1 MPRLRFRLFLAAV
14 VSGLLAAPAFA
25 QTADATGYV
34 GTAACAEC
42 HAAETEAWK
51 NSDHAWALK
60 EPDSASILGDFNDA
74 AFSHDGVRSRFFRK
88 DGAYFVETEGAGGN
102 LETFQIRYAIGHRPL
117 QQYLVETTA
126 GRLQVLDL
134 AWDVPGRRWFHLYP
148 DQKTPPG
155 DGMHWTGTYKNWQ
168 ARCATCHQTGFDK
181 GYDFAS
187 RTYESHWSELTL
199 GCESCHGPG
208 KDHVEWA
215 RKPDRG
221 TPHQSLMPKL
231 GAGQQEN
238 EINVCGPC
246 HARRDAFSQI
256 QPPAGS
262 AFNDHY
268 ALSLLTPDLYFGD
281 GQQNAEVF
289 ILGSFLQSKMKA
301 RGVTCSNCHE
311 AHSGGLL
318 AEGNAVCTQCHSEA
332 GRDEFPTLRKAE
344 YDTPAHHH
352 HPPGSEA
359 ALCVT
364 CHMPERSYMLIDPR
378 RDHFFRKPDPLQSQ
392 AAGAPDVCTTCHTEK
407 TAAWAAENIAQWFP
421 DSDRSWQDRSAL
433 IAFNAGDRQ
442 ESTLSDLAS
451 FIRNRETPAIA
462 RATALRAVAASG
474 TIAEQD
480 AALLLKDEDALVR
493 AAAAGAI
500 RHIPPAERIALLTPL
515 LSDPVRSVRQ
525 TAAIEIT
532 GAGVV
537 ALPAVDDV
545 KLRAALQ
552 EYLDSRLANA
562 DTPES
567 HMAIGGM
574 ALSRRKWDDA
584 EAAFRTATEMDP
596 QLAQAWLV
604 LAQIKEA
611 RGDAA
616 GTETVFSAAIAASPQ
631 NIELLLARAGFE
643 ARRRRT
649 EDALAWYRRALALD
663 DSRPDVWLGMGIAAL
678 YGEKPDLALDYAAK
692 AVTLDPQNTEALLV
706 QAMAHFILGQSGEAR
721 QAAERARTISPDL
734 QMPPELERLL
744 APQ

>member
-1 MPRLRFRLFLAAV
+1 MPRYRFRFFLAAV
-14 VSGLLAAPAFA
+14 ISGLLVAPALA
-25 QTADATGYV
+25 ETAHLESYV
-34 GTAACAEC
+34 GTAVCAEC
-42 HAAETEAWK
+42 HADETEAWK
-51 NSDHAWALK
+51 TSDHAWALK
-60 EPDSASILGDFNDA
+60 EPDSASMLGDFENA
-74 AFSHDGVRSRFFRK
+74 SFTLDGVTSRFFRK
-88 DGAYFVETEGAGGN
+88 DGGYFVETEGAGGKP
-102 LETFQIRYAIGHRPL
+102 ETFQIRYAVGHRPL
-117 QQYLVETTA
+117 QQYLVETGA
-126 GRLQVLDL
+126 GRLQVLDI
-134 AWDVPGRRWFHLYP
+134 AWDVNARKWFHLYP
-148 DQKTPPG
+148 DQKLPAG

-181 GYDFAS
+181 SYDFPS
-187 RTYESHWSELTL
+187 RTYKSHWTELTV

-208 KDHVEWA
+208 KDHVNAA
-215 RKPDRG
+215 RQGNPR
-221 TPHQSLMPKL
+221 QSLMPKL

-246 HARRDAFSQI
+246 HARRDAFSQV
-256 QPPAGS
+256 QPPAGA

-301 RGVTCSNCHE
+301 KGVTCSNCHE
-311 AHSGGLL
+311 PHSNNLL
-318 AEGNAVCTQCHSEA
+318 AEGNAVCTQCHTGA
-332 GRDEFPTLRKAE
+332 GRSDFPSLRKAE

-352 HPPGSEA
+352 HPAGSEA

-392 AAGAPDVCTTCHTEK
+392 AAGAPDVCTTCHTDK
-407 TAAWAAENIAQWFP
+407 TQAWAAENITKWFP
-421 DSDRSWQDRSAL
+421 DSDRSWQDRGAL

-442 ESTLSDLAS
+442 ESTLADLAG
-451 FIRNRETPAIA
+451 FIRSRETPGIA

-474 TIAEQD
+474 TVSEAD

-500 RHIPPAERIALLTPL
+500 RHIPPAERIPLLTPL

-525 TAAIEIT
+525 TAAIEIA
-532 GAGVV
+532 GAGVA
-537 ALPAVDDV
+537 ALPPPGDQ
-545 KLRAALQ
+545 KFREALQ

-562 DTPES
+562 DTPEG

-596 QLAQAWLV
+596 QLTQAWLV
-604 LAQIKEA
+604 LSEIREA

-616 GTETVFSAAIAASPQ
+616 GTEAALTAAIAASPG
-631 NIELLLARAGFE
+631 NIDLLLARAGFE
-643 ARRRRT
+643 ARRQQT
-649 EDALAWYRRALALD
+649 DDALAWYRRALALD
-663 DSRPDVWLGMGIAAL
+663 ANRADAWLGMSIAAV
-678 YGEKPDLALDYAAK
+678 YGQRPELALDYAEK
-692 AVTLDPQNTEALLV
+692 ARALAPASPDPLV
-706 QAMAHFILGQSGEAR
+706 VKAMAHALLGQRAEAR
-721 QAAERARTISPDL
+721 EAAERARALSPGL
-734 QMPPELERLL
+734 RLPEELERLL